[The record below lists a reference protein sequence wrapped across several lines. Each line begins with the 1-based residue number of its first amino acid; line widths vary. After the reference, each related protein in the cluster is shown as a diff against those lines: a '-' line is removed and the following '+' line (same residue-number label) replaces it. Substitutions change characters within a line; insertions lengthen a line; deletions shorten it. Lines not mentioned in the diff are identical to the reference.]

1 MEYKIITLENPLYP
15 ESLRS
20 IDDPPKELYCMGDL
34 SLLSMEMVAV
44 VGSRKLSSY
53 GRLIGTDIAKK
64 LAKAGVCVV
73 SGMVRGIDACAHEG
87 ALMVDGKTIAVLGTG
102 PDVCYP
108 AINRNLKEKI
118 TERGLIVTEYPPGH
132 PVRKFNFPRRNRII
146 SGLSKAV
153 IIAEAGLNSGS
164 LITAEMAV
172 SQGRDVYAVPCNI
185 NNQYG
190 MGGNLLIR
198 DGAIPL
204 VVLSDIYKYLG
215 LENPPEED
223 SLKGITGDE
232 RVIYQCL
239 RNGREWSIDEL
250 SGKVKI
256 PPGRLNGIITVME
269 MKGILHTSLGKIFIA
284 K

>member
-1 MEYKIITLENPLYP
+1 M
-15 ESLRS
+15 S
-20 IDDPPKELYCMGDL
+20 I
-34 SLLSMEMVAV
+34 A
-44 VGSRKLSSY
+44 
-53 GRLIGTDIAKK
+53 
-64 LAKAGVCVV
+64 
-73 SGMVRGIDACAHEG
+73 
-87 ALMVDGKTIAVLGTG
+87 
-102 PDVCYP
+102 
-108 AINRNLKEKI
+108 
-118 TERGLIVTEYPPGH
+118 
-132 PVRKFNFPRRNRII
+132 
-146 SGLSKAV
+146 
-153 IIAEAGLNSGS
+153 GS

-223 SLKGITGDE
+223 SLKGITSDE
-232 RVIYQCL
+232 RAIYECL

>member
-1 MEYKIITLENPLYP
+1 M
-15 ESLRS
+15 
-20 IDDPPKELYCMGDL
+20 
-34 SLLSMEMVAV
+34 
-44 VGSRKLSSY
+44 
-53 GRLIGTDIAKK
+53 
-64 LAKAGVCVV
+64 GVCVV

-87 ALMVDGKTIAVLGTG
+87 ALIINKKTITILGTG

-118 TERGLIVTEYPPGH
+118 AERGLIVTEYPPGH